1 MLKERRHNL
10 ILELI
15 GHGGVRN
22 QSGLRDALAARGV
35 EVTQATL
42 SRDLRELG
50 VRKGPDGWEVPGQT
64 VGQPEVTRRPLRQF
78 ALSVSSGGTVVVVKT
93 GPGQA
98 QVVALDLDRFPPA
111 GVLGTLAGDDTVFIA
126 CESVTRSASLRD
138 EFSNLVSD
146 STTRGGVA

>member
-15 GHGGVRN
+15 GHGGVRS
-22 QSGLRDALAARGV
+22 QTGLREGLSALGV

-50 VRKGPDGWEVPGQT
+50 VRKGPDGWEVPGRP
-64 VGQPEVTRRPLRQF
+64 VGQPESGRRPLRQF
-78 ALSVSSGGTVVVVKT
+78 ALAVSAGGTIVVVKT

-98 QVVALDLDRFPPA
+98 QVVALDLDRFPPT

-126 CESVTRSASLRD
+126 CESTSRSASLLD
-138 EFSNLVSD
+138 EFSALVAD
-146 STTRGGVA
+146 SKARGGVA